1 MNTVYSKQ
9 YTVNKKNECRIKI
22 FILYLHSDPLEGET
36 KTEFI

>member
-9 YTVNKKNECRIKI
+9 YSVNKKNECRIKI
-22 FILYLHSDPLEGET
+22 NVLYLHSDPLEGEI